1 MGALGF
7 LSGSEFFLLGSGDNM
22 SYLQGPDSVIAE
34 GQVFCAVWGREGS
47 GLRGWRGVE
56 GTHLFLSLFFS
67 FLLLLGLRD
76 LQKAEA
82 TVTAQPEP

>member
-1 MGALGF
+1 MIL
-7 LSGSEFFLLGSGDNM
+7 
-22 SYLQGPDSVIAE
+22 E
-34 GQVFCAVWGREGS
+34 GQVFWLRGWGVGEKGS
-47 GLRGWRGVE
+47 GLRGWRQVE